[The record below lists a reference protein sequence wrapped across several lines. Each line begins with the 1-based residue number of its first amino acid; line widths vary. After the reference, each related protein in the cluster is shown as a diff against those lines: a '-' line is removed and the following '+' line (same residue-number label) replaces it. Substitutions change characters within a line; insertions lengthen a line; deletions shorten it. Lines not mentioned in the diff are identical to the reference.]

1 MGQQGKGTGEDDCTN
16 RSAAIDAAIAGY
28 CSAIRTIYNKGRSKD
43 CCKDSFR
50 QLKILAKGSVEI
62 VFMYQNATWNQ
73 PNSPVKTFF
82 SNLNIVYHFISNRR
96 YKINKELIKT
106 SVFYEK

>member
-43 CCKDSFR
+43 KDSFR

-62 VFMYQNATWNQ
+62 VFMYQNATCNQ
-73 PNSPVKTFF
+73 PNSPVKIFF
-82 SNLNIVYHFISNRR
+82 SNLNIVYHFFQIGATKLTKN
-96 YKINKELIKT
+96 
-106 SVFYEK
+106 